1 MRGYAPFITFI
12 LLTVTFIGLPF
23 LVEAQCSM
31 CRAVTNSNRL
41 SDDAFIIG
49 NGLNN
54 AIVYLMFMPYIM
66 GALFFYAFYRKQIKA
81 WFRAKFSA

>member
-1 MRGYAPFITFI
+1 MKRYSPVVVI
-12 LLTVTFIGLPF
+12 LLSTVVLMGVPE

-31 CRAVTNSNRL
+31 CRAVTNSNQL
-41 SDDAFIIG
+41 SDDAFTIG

-66 GALFFYAFYRKQIKA
+66 GALFFYTFYRKQIKA
-81 WFRAKFSA
+81 WFKSKFST